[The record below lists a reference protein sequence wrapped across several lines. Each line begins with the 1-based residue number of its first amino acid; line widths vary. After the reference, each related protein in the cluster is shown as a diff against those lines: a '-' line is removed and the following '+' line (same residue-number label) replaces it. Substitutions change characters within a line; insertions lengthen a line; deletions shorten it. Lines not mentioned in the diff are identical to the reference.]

1 MSKIRTSAQAEHMF
15 IGEEPTWG
23 DSRELSI
30 PRALSWYANQM
41 SAKDSKKF
49 VLDYL
54 KSKKTSKELL
64 EKVASAN
71 EDYFNNLGFV
81 CRIIQRGA
89 EIDREEWINLR
100 IKQIVS
106 SVDAPVA
113 ASQFAK
119 KDDTVTI
126 QDRIYDQCSLFIDEI
141 ENYVD
146 QFIKTKKP
154 VEFSAY
160 DWMINKL
167 VKAVHAK
174 QIAEHFKPMKE
185 ELQGAINKTD
195 EQLVEGYSLFKKTEL
210 KKFYEFISGI
220 IDDCGKLVNNSKI
233 SKKPRKKKAIPLE
246 KKVAKVKYKKDD
258 IEFQLASI
266 NPTEIIGARQLWVF
280 NVKTKKLG
288 LYTSADDSGFSVKG
302 SSIEGFDENLSIQ
315 KTLRKPLDI
324 LSQLSKAKKVE
335 LRKLMG
341 TINGKEFPLN
351 GRLNDDTILIKALK

>member
-1 MSKIRTSAQAEHMF
+1 MSKIRTSAQAEHLF
-15 IGEEPTWG
+15 IGEEPTW
-23 DSRELSI
+23 DERALSI

-41 SAKDSKKF
+41 SPKDSKKF
-49 VLDYL
+49 TLDYL
-54 KSKKTSKELL
+54 KSKKVNKEII
-64 EKVASAN
+64 EKVASADD
-71 EDYFNNLGFV
+71 ERFNNLGFV

-89 EIDREEWINLR
+89 EIDRDEWINIR
-100 IKQIVS
+100 IKEIIS
-106 SVDAPVA
+106 SVDQPVA
-113 ASQFAK
+113 VSQFAK

-146 QFIKTKKP
+146 QFIKTKKS

-160 DWMINKL
+160 DWMIGKL

-185 ELQGAINKTD
+185 ELQEAINKTD
-195 EQLVEGYSLFKKTEL
+195 EQLVEGYSLFKKMEL

-220 IDDCGKLVNNSKI
+220 IDDCGKIVNNSKV

-258 IEFQLASI
+258 IEFQLVSI
-266 NPTEIIGARQLWVF
+266 NPAEIIGARQLWVF

-288 LYTSADDSGFSVKG
+288 LYISTDDSGFSVKG
-302 SSIEGFDENLSIQ
+302 SSVEGFDENLSIQ
-315 KTLRKPLDI
+315 KTLRKPLEI

-341 TINGKEFPLN
+341 TIKGKDFALN
-351 GRLNDDTILIKALK
+351 GRLNGDTILIKALK